1 MVAGSL
7 IPRRKTSFELKSN
20 ILICNLSLV
29 PLYTLT
35 VESHMCIFVRGV
47 FIIALLLMD
56 LETLSV
62 NDIGVLRTGFIV
74 SHSVNGFLQE
84 YIIS

>member
-29 PLYTLT
+29 LYTLT
-35 VESHMCIFVRGV
+35 PESHMCIFVLGA
-47 FIIALLLMD
+47 FIIGLLLMD
-56 LETLSV
+56 LKTLSV
-62 NDIGVLRTGFIV
+62 NNTGVLRIEYIM
-74 SHSVNGFLQE
+74 SHSV
-84 YIIS
+84 S

>member
-29 PLYTLT
+29 PLYNLTL
-35 VESHMCIFVRGV
+35 ESHMCIFVRGA
-47 FIIALLLMD
+47 FIIGLLLMD
-56 LETLSV
+56 LETLSG
-62 NDIGVLRTGFIV
+62 NDVGVLRAELV
-74 SHSVNGFLQE
+74 MPHSASCLLLEHVIF
-84 YIIS
+84 